1 MGFPEMLLFLN
12 IRFLDILDILLVA
25 VLIYEL
31 YRLVR
36 GTSTINIFLGIIGIY
51 LLWKLVDALQMELLS
66 EILGAFI
73 SVGVIALIVVFQPEI
88 RKFLLMLGTPDFLRR
103 NSKRFFFWRINFAGG
118 PTLDID
124 PIISACQRMSSEK
137 TGALIIIER
146 HNELGQFQESGVR
159 LDAEISAVLLQTIF
173 HHNAPMHDGAVII
186 SHNRIEAAGCILPVS
201 SNRQIPLHLGL
212 RHRAAIG
219 VTEQSDAIAIII
231 SEETGMISIAE
242 HGNLKE
248 KMLPAELKVFLEEAF
263 EQEGRDSSK

>member
-1 MGFPEMLLFLN
+1 MEAAGMLLFLN

-51 LLWKLVDALQMELLS
+51 LLWKLVDALRMELLS

-103 NSKRFFFWRINFAGG
+103 NSRRFFFWRINFAGG
-118 PTLDID
+118 PVLDID
-124 PIISACQRMSSEK
+124 PIINACQRLSSEK

-146 HNELGQFQESGVR
+146 HNELGQYMDSGVR
-159 LDAEISAVLLQTIF
+159 LEARISSVLLQSIF
-173 HHNAPMHDGAVII
+173 FHNAPLHDGAVII

-201 SNRQIPLHLGL
+201 SNSQIPLHLGL

-219 VTEQSDAIAIII
+219 ATELSDAIAIVI
-231 SEETGMISIAE
+231 SEESGKISTAE
-242 HGNLKE
+242 HGQIRE
-248 KMLPAELKVFLEEAF
+248 EVLPAELKVFLE
-263 EQEGRDSSK
+263 DSFHSEKEE